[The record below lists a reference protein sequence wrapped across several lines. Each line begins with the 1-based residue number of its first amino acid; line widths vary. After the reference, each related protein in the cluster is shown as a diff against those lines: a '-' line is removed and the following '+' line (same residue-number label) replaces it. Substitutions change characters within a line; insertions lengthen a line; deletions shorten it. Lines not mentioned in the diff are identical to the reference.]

1 MRIPLGVE
9 PKFGRLVR
17 ELERWASARPR
28 RYRLIVLQLALCGY
42 LYLLSLLVVVLAA
55 AGWLALQLPV
65 LFVVPSIG
73 VYVLGPFLV
82 LAGIIVRALWVRV
95 QPPRGYVVTRTTAPA
110 LFALLERV
118 RHAANGPRLHHVLII
133 DELNASVAQIPRL
146 GIFGWNRTYLM
157 LGLPLMQAVS
167 EDELT
172 AIIAHEYGHLTG
184 RHGWF
189 RGWIYRLRITWWRIA
204 LALQQRARWS
214 RWLFAPFYALYV
226 PYFNAYSFVLAR
238 TDEYEADRMSV
249 EVAGAAAAA
258 RALLRVNTLGH
269 YLSARFWPALYKTAN
284 IHEEPPYL
292 PMARLSEEF
301 GKPLADPDVIEG
313 YNLALARSTD
323 LSDTHPATSDRLRA
337 IGATP
342 APVEPPRNSAALRLL
357 GPELLSKIVDRLDTE
372 WRWSTLEGWR
382 NHYKDSREDRQR
394 LTELDEKVRTGDPT
408 AKERVNRARLTER
421 FIGEDQALPLFREI
435 VAADLNNAQAHF
447 DLGRVLVGRNDAEG
461 LNLLEAAMR
470 IDDRLTMAAW
480 FVISPYM
487 MRAGRMA
494 EAETYRL
501 RLLDQQ
507 QLEERAAEERT
518 PPRWRDRFDAHGL
531 GEEELSRFVQNLQPY
546 HALRRAY
553 LVRKRVTLLPHRPFY
568 ILLVKATTSLHNLDY
583 SLTQLLANAVEFPG
597 DAYIIHLTWKQ
608 YWLLWRFRR
617 LSSALILSK
626 F

>member
-214 RWLFAPFYALYV
+214 RWFFKPFYSLYV

-238 TDEYEADRMSV
+238 TDEYEADRMSAQI
-249 EVAGAAAAA
+249 AGPNAAAT
-258 RALLRVNTLGH
+258 ALVRVDTVSH
-269 YLSARFWPALYKTAN
+269 YLSARFWPSLYKAAN
-284 IHEEPPYL
+284 NYAEPPYL
-292 PMARLSEEF
+292 PLARLQEEL
-301 GKPLADPDVIEG
+301 GKPLSGSDGTDG
-313 YNLALARSTD
+313 YNVALARSTD
-323 LSDTHPATSDRLRA
+323 LSDTHPSLPDRLKA
-337 IGATP
+337 MGASAAP
-342 APVEPPRNSAALRLL
+342 APAPAQSAAATLL
-357 GPELLSKIVDRLDTE
+357 DGDLLVKIIDRLDSK
-372 WRWSTLEGWR
+372 WRGE
-382 NHYKDSREDRQR
+382 R
-394 LTELDEKVRTGDPT
+394 LDG
-408 AKERVNRARLTER
+408 
-421 FIGEDQALPLFREI
+421 
-435 VAADLNNAQAHF
+435 
-447 DLGRVLVGRNDAEG
+447 
-461 LNLLEAAMR
+461 
-470 IDDRLTMAAW
+470 
-480 FVISPYM
+480 
-487 MRAGRMA
+487 
-494 EAETYRL
+494 
-501 RLLDQQ
+501 
-507 QLEERAAEERT
+507 
-518 PPRWRDRFDAHGL
+518 
-531 GEEELSRFVQNLQPY
+531 
-546 HALRRAY
+546 
-553 LVRKRVTLLPHRPFY
+553 
-568 ILLVKATTSLHNLDY
+568 
-583 SLTQLLANAVEFPG
+583 
-597 DAYIIHLTWKQ
+597 
-608 YWLLWRFRR
+608 
-617 LSSALILSK
+617 
-626 F
+626 